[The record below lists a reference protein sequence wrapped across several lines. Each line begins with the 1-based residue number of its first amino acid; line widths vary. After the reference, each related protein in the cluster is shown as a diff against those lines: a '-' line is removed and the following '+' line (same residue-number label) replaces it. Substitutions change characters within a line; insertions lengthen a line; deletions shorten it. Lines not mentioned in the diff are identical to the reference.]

1 MTITIIGGCP
11 GTGKTTLAS
20 RLAKNNRR
28 GVHVE
33 TDRFFDFIANKIDPS
48 KPGAHQQNEVVLTAW
63 CAATLAY
70 QAAGYEVFIDGVIGP
85 WWFEQL
91 KAALGDFHYVMLR
104 SDLQTCLDRVAT
116 REDQASAT
124 VAVVRRMHEQFESA
138 ATEYSGIIL
147 NTTGR
152 SPDALLEMLYRDN
165 GLR

>member
-33 TDRFFDFIANKIDPS
+33 TDRFFDF
-48 KPGAHQQNEVVLTAW
+48 
-63 CAATLAY
+63 TLAY